1 MKVGS
6 MFSLI
11 MQGMAHM
18 GLLKMLRLARVKGN
32 LKSITKGEEV
42 AISEVNGLTL
52 KVKRLKKED

>member
-1 MKVGS
+1 

-11 MQGMAHM
+11 VQGMTHM

-42 AISEVNGLTL
+42 TISEVNGLL
-52 KVKRLKKED
+52 SKSSN